1 MEIYLDNGATTRVL
15 PQVRDEM
22 VKVLME
28 DYGNPSAMHTKGVQ
42 AEKYLKQ
49 TRKIMARSLKVEEN
63 EVYFTS
69 GGTEGN
75 NIAII
80 GTALANQRAG
90 KHLITTKVEHAS
102 VSEVFYY
109 LESLGFEVTYLPVD
123 SHGIVSPQKLEDA
136 IREDTILVSV
146 MCVNNE
152 IGAIEP
158 VKEMA
163 ELIKK
168 KNKNTL
174 FHVDAVQAY
183 GKMHLYPKRW
193 NIDLMTI
200 SGHKIHAPKGT
211 GALFIRQKVK
221 VKPLVYGG
229 HQERG
234 MRSGTENVPGI
245 AGLGVAAAW
254 IQDGLDERSQKIDE
268 VKQYF
273 VSSVV
278 EQIENVKNNSGQ
290 APHIAS
296 ISFRGVR
303 SEVLLHA
310 LEERNIYV
318 SAGAAC
324 SNNKKGTSNTLVAIG
339 LTKEEKEST
348 LRFTFSCFNTKEE
361 VDEVVRVL
369 KELVPMLRKFTRK

>member
-15 PQVRDEM
+15 PEVRDEM
-22 VKVLME
+22 VKVLMD
-28 DYGNPSAMHTKGVQ
+28 DYGNPSAMHTKGVE
-42 AEKYLKQ
+42 AEKYLKN
-49 TRKIMARSLKVEEN
+49 TRKIIADSLKVDIGEI
-63 EVYFTS
+63 YFTS

-102 VSEVFYY
+102 VSEAFYY
-109 LESLGFEVTYLPVD
+109 LESIGFEVTYLPVD
-123 SHGIVSPQKLEDA
+123 GTGAVSLEKLREA
-136 IREDTILVSV
+136 IREDTILVSI

-152 IGAIEP
+152 IGTIEP
-158 VKEMA
+158 VQEIAKIIKE
-163 ELIKK
+163 
-168 KNKNTL
+168 KNKKTL

-183 GKMHLYPKRW
+183 GKIHLYPKRW

-245 AGLGVAAAW
+245 AGLGVAVKW
-254 IQDGLDERSQKIDE
+254 IQDGLEERSKKIRE
-268 VKQYF
+268 IKEYF
-273 VSSVV
+273 ISSVM
-278 EQIENVKNNSGQ
+278 EIENLKNNSGE

-348 LRFTFSCFNTKEE
+348 LRFTFSSFNTKEQ
-361 VDEVVRVL
+361 VDEVVKVL
-369 KELVPMLRKFTRK
+369 KELIPMLRRFTRR

>member
-15 PQVRDEM
+15 PKVRDEM
-22 VKVLME
+22 VKVLMD
-28 DYGNPSAMHTKGVQ
+28 DYGNPSAMHTKGVE
-42 AEKYLKQ
+42 AEKYLKN
-49 TRKIMARSLKVEEN
+49 TRKIIADSLKVDPG

-80 GTALANQRAG
+80 GSALANQRAG

-102 VSEVFYY
+102 VSEAFYY
-109 LESLGFEVTYLPVD
+109 LESIGFEVTYLSVD
-123 SHGIVSPQKLEDA
+123 HAGVISLEKLEEA

-152 IGAIEP
+152 IGTIEP
-158 VKEMA
+158 VQEIA
-163 ELIKK
+163 RVIKK
-168 KNKNTL
+168 KNPNTL

-193 NIDLMTI
+193 KIDLMTI

-245 AGLGVAAAW
+245 AGLGVAAKW
-254 IQDGLDERSQKIDE
+254 IQDGLDVRNEKIRQ
-268 VKQYF
+268 VKEYF
-273 VSSVV
+273 ISSVM
-278 EQIENVKNNSGQ
+278 EIENLKNNSGA
-290 APHIAS
+290 APHVAS

-310 LEERNIYV
+310 LEEREIYV

-348 LRFTFSCFNTKEE
+348 LRFTFSSFNTKEE

-369 KELVPMLRKFTRK
+369 KEIVPMLRKFTRR

>member
-15 PQVRDEM
+15 PEVRDEV
-22 VKVLME
+22 VKLLMD
-28 DYGNPSAMHTKGVQ
+28 DYGNPSAMHTKGVE
-42 AEKYLKQ
+42 AEKYLKN
-49 TRKIMARSLKVEEN
+49 TRKIIADSLKVDIGEI
-63 EVYFTS
+63 YFTS

-80 GTALANQRAG
+80 GAALANQRAG

-102 VSEVFYY
+102 VSEAFYY
-109 LESLGFEVTYLPVD
+109 LESIGFEVTYLPVD
-123 SHGIVSPQKLEDA
+123 SKGIISLEKLSEA
-136 IREDTILVSV
+136 IREDTILVSI

-152 IGAIEP
+152 IGTIEP
-158 VKEMA
+158 VQEIAKIIKE
-163 ELIKK
+163 
-168 KNKNTL
+168 KNPKTL

-183 GKMHLYPKRW
+183 GKIHLYPKRW
-193 NIDLMTI
+193 KIDLMTI

-245 AGLGVAAAW
+245 AGLGVAAKW
-254 IQDGLDERSQKIDE
+254 IQDGLDERSEKIRE
-268 VKQYF
+268 VKEYF
-273 VSSVV
+273 ISSVM
-278 EQIENVKNNSGQ
+278 EIENLKNNSGE
-290 APHIAS
+290 APHVAS

-310 LEERNIYV
+310 LEERSIYV

-361 VDEVVRVL
+361 VDEVVKVL
-369 KELVPMLRKFTRK
+369 KEIIPMLRRFTRR

>member
-15 PQVRDEM
+15 PKVRDEM
-22 VKVLME
+22 VKVLMD
-28 DYGNPSAMHTKGVQ
+28 DYGNPSAMHTKGVE
-42 AEKYLKQ
+42 AEKYLKN
-49 TRKIMARSLKVEEN
+49 TRKIIADSLKVDIGEI
-63 EVYFTS
+63 YFTS

-102 VSEVFYY
+102 VSEAFYY
-109 LESLGFEVTYLPVD
+109 LESIGFEVTYLSVD
-123 SHGIVSPQKLEDA
+123 SKGVISLEKLSKA

-152 IGAIEP
+152 IGTIEP
-158 VKEMA
+158 VQEIAKIIKE
-163 ELIKK
+163 
-168 KNKNTL
+168 KNPKTL

-193 NIDLMTI
+193 KIDLMTI

-245 AGLGVAAAW
+245 AGLGVAAKW
-254 IQDGLDERSQKIDE
+254 IQDGLDERSEKIRE
-268 VKQYF
+268 VKEYF
-273 VSSVV
+273 ISSVM
-278 EQIENVKNNSGQ
+278 EIENLKNNSGE
-290 APHIAS
+290 APHVAS

-361 VDEVVRVL
+361 VDEVVKVL
-369 KELVPMLRKFTRK
+369 KEIVPMLRRFTRR

>member
-15 PQVRDEM
+15 EEVKDEM
-22 VKVLME
+22 VKVLMD
-28 DYGNPSAMHTKGVQ
+28 DYGNPSAMHTKGVE
-42 AEKYLKQ
+42 AEKYLKN
-49 TRKIMARSLKVEEN
+49 TREIIAKSLKVDAGEI
-63 EVYFTS
+63 YFTS

-102 VSEVFYY
+102 VSEAFYY
-109 LESLGFEVTYLPVD
+109 LESLGFEVTYLNVD
-123 SHGIVSPQKLEDA
+123 GSGLISLEKL
-136 IREDTILVSV
+136 REAVRDDTILVSV
-146 MCVNNE
+146 MAVNNE

-158 VKEMA
+158 IQEIAKIIKE
-163 ELIKK
+163 

-183 GKMHLYPKRW
+183 GKIALYPKRW
-193 NIDLMTI
+193 NIDLMTM

-211 GALFIRQKVK
+211 GALFIRQKAK

-245 AGLGVAAAW
+245 AGLGVAVAW
-254 IQDGLDERSQKIDE
+254 IFDGLSQRSENIKE
-268 VKQYF
+268 VRDYF
-273 VSSVV
+273 ISSVM
-278 EQIENVKNNSGQ
+278 EIENLKNNSGE
-290 APHIAS
+290 APHVAS

-310 LEERNIYV
+310 LEERGIYV

-339 LTKEEKEST
+339 LTREEKEST
-348 LRFTFSCFNTKEE
+348 LRFTFSSFNTKEE

-369 KELVPMLRKFTRK
+369 KEIVPMLRKFTRR

>member
-15 PQVRDEM
+15 PEVKDEV

-28 DYGNPSAMHTKGVQ
+28 DYGNPSAMHTKGVE
-42 AEKYLKQ
+42 AEKYLKN
-49 TRKIMARSLKVEEN
+49 TRKIIADSLKVDQG

-80 GTALANQRAG
+80 GSALANQRAG

-102 VSEVFYY
+102 VSEAFSY
-109 LESLGFEVTYLPVD
+109 LESIGFEVTYLSVD
-123 SHGIVSPQKLEDA
+123 HAGVISLKKLEEA

-152 IGAIEP
+152 IGTIEP
-158 VKEMA
+158 IQEIAK
-163 ELIKK
+163 LIKQ
-168 KNKNTL
+168 KNPNTL

-193 NIDLMTI
+193 KIDLMTI

-245 AGLGVAAAW
+245 AGLGVAAKW
-254 IQDGLDERSQKIDE
+254 IQDGLDVRSEKIRQ
-268 VKQYF
+268 VKEYF
-273 VSSVV
+273 ISSVM
-278 EQIENVKNNSGQ
+278 EIENLKNNSGE
-290 APHIAS
+290 APHVAS

-310 LEERNIYV
+310 LEEREIYV

-348 LRFTFSCFNTKEE
+348 LRFTFSSFNTKEE

-369 KELVPMLRKFTRK
+369 KEIVPMLRKFTRR

>member
-49 TRKIMARSLKVEEN
+49 TRKVMARSLKVEEN

-102 VSEVFYY
+102 VSEAFYY

-123 SHGIVSPQKLEDA
+123 SHGIVSLQKLEDA

-168 KNKNTL
+168 KNNNTL

>member
-15 PQVRDEM
+15 PEVKDEI

-28 DYGNPSAMHTKGVQ
+28 DYGNPSAMHTKGVE
-42 AEKYLKQ
+42 AEKYLKN
-49 TRKIMARSLKVEEN
+49 TRKIIADSLKVDQGEI
-63 EVYFTS
+63 YFTS

-80 GTALANQRAG
+80 GAALANQRAG

-102 VSEVFYY
+102 VSEAFYY
-109 LESLGFEVTYLPVD
+109 LESIGFEVTYLPVD
-123 SHGIVSPQKLEDA
+123 YAGVVSLKKLEEA

-152 IGAIEP
+152 IGTIEP
-158 VKEMA
+158 VQEIAK
-163 ELIKK
+163 LIKQE
-168 KNKNTL
+168 NPNTL

-193 NIDLMTI
+193 KIDLMTI

-211 GALFIRQKVK
+211 GAIFIRQKVK

-245 AGLGVAAAW
+245 AGLGVAAKW
-254 IQDGLDERSQKIDE
+254 IQDGLDVRSEKIRQIKE
-268 VKQYF
+268 YF
-273 VSSVV
+273 ISSVM
-278 EQIENVKNNSGQ
+278 EIENLKNNSGE
-290 APHIAS
+290 APHVAS

-310 LEERNIYV
+310 LEEKNIYV

-361 VDEVVRVL
+361 VEEVVRVL
-369 KELVPMLRKFTRK
+369 KEIVPMLRRFTRR

>member
-15 PQVRDEM
+15 PEVKDEM
-22 VKVLME
+22 VKVLMD
-28 DYGNPSAMHTKGVQ
+28 DYGNPSAMHTKGVD
-42 AEKYLKQ
+42 AEKYLKN
-49 TRKIMARSLKVEEN
+49 TRKIIADSLKVDQGEI
-63 EVYFTS
+63 YFTS

-102 VSEVFYY
+102 VSEAFYY
-109 LESLGFEVTYLPVD
+109 LESIGFEVTYLPVD
-123 SHGIVSPQKLEDA
+123 HEGVISLEKLEEA

-152 IGAIEP
+152 IGTIEP
-158 VKEMA
+158 VQEIAKIIKE
-163 ELIKK
+163 
-168 KNKNTL
+168 KNPNTL

-193 NIDLMTI
+193 KIDLMTI

-245 AGLGVAAAW
+245 AGFGVAAKW
-254 IQDGLDERSQKIDE
+254 IQDGLDARSEKIRE
-268 VKQYF
+268 VKEYF
-273 VSSVV
+273 ISSVM
-278 EQIENVKNNSGQ
+278 EIENLKNNSGE
-290 APHIAS
+290 APHVAS

-369 KELVPMLRKFTRK
+369 KEIVPMFRRFTRR

>member
-15 PQVRDEM
+15 PQVKDEM
-22 VKVLME
+22 VKVLMD
-28 DYGNPSAMHTKGVQ
+28 DYGNPSAMHKKGVD
-42 AEKYLKQ
+42 AEKHLKN
-49 TRKIMARSLKVEEN
+49 TRKIIADSLKVEPG

-75 NIAII
+75 NLAII

-102 VSEVFYY
+102 VFEAFCY
-109 LESLGFEVTYLPVD
+109 LESIGFEVTYLPVNQE
-123 SHGIVSPQKLEDA
+123 GIVSLEKLREA
-136 IREDTILVSV
+136 VREDTILVSV

-152 IGAIEP
+152 IGTIEP
-158 VKEMA
+158 IQEIAKIIKE
-163 ELIKK
+163 KSPS
-168 KNKNTL
+168 TL

-193 NIDLMTI
+193 KIDLMTI

-245 AGLGVAAAW
+245 AGLGVATKW
-254 IQDGLDERSQKIDE
+254 IQDGLDERSEKIQN
-268 VKQYF
+268 VKEYF
-273 VSSVV
+273 ISSVM
-278 EQIENVKNNSGQ
+278 EIENLKNNSGD
-290 APHIAS
+290 APHVAS

-310 LEERNIYV
+310 LEEREIYV

-361 VDEVVRVL
+361 VDEVVKVL
-369 KELVPMLRKFTRK
+369 KEIVPMLRRFTRR

>member
-15 PQVRDEM
+15 PKVRDEM
-22 VKVLME
+22 IKVLMD
-28 DYGNPSAMHTKGVQ
+28 DYGNPSAMHTKGVE
-42 AEKYLKQ
+42 AEKYLKN
-49 TRKIMARSLKVEEN
+49 TRKIIADSLKVDIGEI
-63 EVYFTS
+63 YFTS

-102 VSEVFYY
+102 VSEAFYY
-109 LESLGFEVTYLPVD
+109 LESIGFEVTYLSVD
-123 SHGIVSPQKLEDA
+123 SKGAISLENLSEA
-136 IREDTILVSV
+136 IREDTILVSI

-152 IGAIEP
+152 IGTIEP
-158 VKEMA
+158 VQEIAKIIKE
-163 ELIKK
+163 
-168 KNKNTL
+168 KNPKTL

-193 NIDLMTI
+193 KIDLMTI

-245 AGLGVAAAW
+245 AGLGVAAKW
-254 IQDGLDERSQKIDE
+254 IQDGLDERSEKIRE
-268 VKQYF
+268 IKEYF
-273 VSSVV
+273 LSSVM
-278 EQIENVKNNSGQ
+278 EIENLKNNSGE
-290 APHIAS
+290 APHVAS

-361 VDEVVRVL
+361 VDEVVKVL
-369 KELVPMLRKFTRK
+369 KEIVPMLRRFTRR

>member
-15 PQVRDEM
+15 PKVRDEM
-22 VKVLME
+22 VKVLMD
-28 DYGNPSAMHTKGVQ
+28 DYGNPSAMHTKGVE
-42 AEKYLKQ
+42 AEKYLKN
-49 TRKIMARSLKVEEN
+49 TRKIIADSLKVDIGEI
-63 EVYFTS
+63 YFTS

-102 VSEVFYY
+102 VSEAFYY
-109 LESLGFEVTYLPVD
+109 LESIGFEVTYLPVD
-123 SHGIVSPQKLEDA
+123 GKGFISLEELSEA

-152 IGAIEP
+152 IGTVEP
-158 VKEMA
+158 VQEIAKIIKE
-163 ELIKK
+163 
-168 KNKNTL
+168 KNPKTL

-193 NIDLMTI
+193 KIDLMTI

-245 AGLGVAAAW
+245 AGLGVAARW
-254 IQDGLDERSQKIDE
+254 IQDGLDERSEKIRD
-268 VKQYF
+268 VKEYF
-273 VSSVV
+273 ISSVM
-278 EQIENVKNNSGQ
+278 EIENLKNNSGE
-290 APHIAS
+290 APHVAS

-361 VDEVVRVL
+361 VDEVVKVL
-369 KELVPMLRKFTRK
+369 KEIVPMLRRFTRR

>member
-15 PQVRDEM
+15 PEVRDEM
-22 VKVLME
+22 VKVLMD
-28 DYGNPSAMHTKGVQ
+28 DYGNPSAMHTKGVE
-42 AEKYLKQ
+42 AEKYLKN
-49 TRKIMARSLKVEEN
+49 TRKIIADSLKVDIGEI
-63 EVYFTS
+63 YFTS

-102 VSEVFYY
+102 VSEAFYY

-123 SHGIVSPQKLEDA
+123 GTGAVSLEKLSEA
-136 IREDTILVSV
+136 IREDTILVSI

-152 IGAIEP
+152 IGTIEP
-158 VKEMA
+158 VQEIAKI
-163 ELIKK
+163 IKD
-168 KNKNTL
+168 KNKKTL

-245 AGLGVAAAW
+245 AGLGVAVKW
-254 IQDGLDERSQKIDE
+254 IQDGLEERSKKIRE
-268 VKQYF
+268 IKEYF
-273 VSSVV
+273 ISSVM
-278 EQIENVKNNSGQ
+278 EIENLKNNSGE

-348 LRFTFSCFNTKEE
+348 LRFTFSSFNTKEQ
-361 VDEVVRVL
+361 VDEVVKVL
-369 KELVPMLRKFTRK
+369 KELIPMLRRFTRR

>member
-15 PQVRDEM
+15 PEVKEEV

-28 DYGNPSAMHTKGVQ
+28 DYGNPSAMHTKGVE
-42 AEKYLKQ
+42 AEKYLKN
-49 TRKIMARSLKVEEN
+49 TRKIIADSLKVEPG

-80 GTALANQRAG
+80 GSALANQRAG

-102 VSEVFYY
+102 VSEAFYY
-109 LESLGFEVTYLPVD
+109 LESIGFEVTYLSVD
-123 SHGIVSPQKLEDA
+123 HAGVISLEKLEEA

-152 IGAIEP
+152 IGTIEP
-158 VKEMA
+158 VQEIAKV
-163 ELIKK
+163 IKK
-168 KNKNTL
+168 KNPNTL

-193 NIDLMTI
+193 KIDLMTI

-245 AGLGVAAAW
+245 AGLGVAAKW
-254 IQDGLDERSQKIDE
+254 IQDGLDVRNEKIRQ
-268 VKQYF
+268 VKEYF
-273 VSSVV
+273 ISSVM
-278 EQIENVKNNSGQ
+278 EIENLKNNSGA
-290 APHIAS
+290 APHVAS

-310 LEERNIYV
+310 LEEREIYV

-348 LRFTFSCFNTKEE
+348 LRFTFSSFNTKEE

-369 KELVPMLRKFTRK
+369 KEIVPMLRKFTRR

>member
-15 PQVRDEM
+15 PEVKEEV

-28 DYGNPSAMHTKGVQ
+28 DYGNPSAMHTKGVE
-42 AEKYLKQ
+42 AEKYLKN
-49 TRKIMARSLKVEEN
+49 TRKIIADSLKVDPG

-80 GTALANQRAG
+80 GSALANQRAG

-102 VSEVFYY
+102 VSEAFYY
-109 LESLGFEVTYLPVD
+109 LESIGFEVTYLSVD
-123 SHGIVSPQKLEDA
+123 HAGVISLEKLEEA

-152 IGAIEP
+152 IGTIEP
-158 VKEMA
+158 VQEIAKV
-163 ELIKK
+163 IKK
-168 KNKNTL
+168 KNPNTL

-193 NIDLMTI
+193 KIDLMTI

-221 VKPLVYGG
+221 VKPLIYGG

-245 AGLGVAAAW
+245 AGLGVAAKW
-254 IQDGLDERSQKIDE
+254 IQDGLDVRNEKIRQ
-268 VKQYF
+268 VKEYF
-273 VSSVV
+273 ISSVM
-278 EQIENVKNNSGQ
+278 EIENLKNNSGA
-290 APHIAS
+290 APHVAS

-310 LEERNIYV
+310 LEEREIYV

-348 LRFTFSCFNTKEE
+348 LRFTFSSFNTKEE

-369 KELVPMLRKFTRK
+369 KEIVPMLRKFTRR

>member
-15 PQVRDEM
+15 PEVRDEM
-22 VKVLME
+22 VKVLMD
-28 DYGNPSAMHTKGVQ
+28 DYGNPSAMHTKGVE
-42 AEKYLKQ
+42 AEKYLKN
-49 TRKIMARSLKVEEN
+49 TRKIIADSLKVDIGEI
-63 EVYFTS
+63 YFTS

-102 VSEVFYY
+102 VSEAFYY

-123 SHGIVSPQKLEDA
+123 GTGAVSLEKLREV
-136 IREDTILVSV
+136 IREDTILVSI

-152 IGAIEP
+152 IGTIEP
-158 VKEMA
+158 VQEIAKIIKE
-163 ELIKK
+163 
-168 KNKNTL
+168 KNKKTL

-193 NIDLMTI
+193 NIDLMTM

-245 AGLGVAAAW
+245 AGLGVAVKW
-254 IQDGLDERSQKIDE
+254 IQDGLEERSKKIRE
-268 VKQYF
+268 IKEYF
-273 VSSVV
+273 ISSVM
-278 EQIENVKNNSGQ
+278 EIENLKNNSGE

-348 LRFTFSCFNTKEE
+348 LRFTFSSFNTKEQ
-361 VDEVVRVL
+361 VDEVVKVL
-369 KELVPMLRKFTRK
+369 KELIPMLRRFTRR

>member
-15 PQVRDEM
+15 PKVRDEM
-22 VKVLME
+22 VKVLMD
-28 DYGNPSAMHTKGVQ
+28 DYGNPSAMHTKGVE
-42 AEKYLKQ
+42 AEKYLKN
-49 TRKIMARSLKVEEN
+49 TRKIIADSLKVDIGEI
-63 EVYFTS
+63 YFTS

-102 VSEVFYY
+102 VSEAFYY
-109 LESLGFEVTYLPVD
+109 LESIGFEVTYLPVD
-123 SHGIVSPQKLEDA
+123 GKGFISLEKLSEA

-152 IGAIEP
+152 IGTVEP
-158 VKEMA
+158 VQEIAKIIKE
-163 ELIKK
+163 
-168 KNKNTL
+168 KNPKTL

-193 NIDLMTI
+193 KIDLMTI

-245 AGLGVAAAW
+245 AGLGVAARW
-254 IQDGLDERSQKIDE
+254 IQDGLDERSEKIRD
-268 VKQYF
+268 VKEYF
-273 VSSVV
+273 ISSVM
-278 EQIENVKNNSGQ
+278 EIENLKNNSGE
-290 APHIAS
+290 APHVAS

-361 VDEVVRVL
+361 VDEVVKVL
-369 KELVPMLRKFTRK
+369 KEIVPMLRRFTRR

>member
-15 PQVRDEM
+15 EEVKDEM
-22 VKVLME
+22 VKVLMD
-28 DYGNPSAMHTKGVQ
+28 DYGNPSAMHTKGVE
-42 AEKYLKQ
+42 AEKYLKN
-49 TRKIMARSLKVEEN
+49 TRELIAKSLKVDAGEI
-63 EVYFTS
+63 YFTS

-75 NIAII
+75 NIAIF

-102 VSEVFYY
+102 VSEAFYY
-109 LESLGFEVTYLPVD
+109 LESLGFEVTYLNVD
-123 SHGIVSPQKLEDA
+123 GNGLISLEKL
-136 IREDTILVSV
+136 REAVRDDTILVSV
-146 MCVNNE
+146 MAVNNE

-158 VKEMA
+158 IQEIAKIIKE
-163 ELIKK
+163 

-174 FHVDAVQAY
+174 FHVDAVKAY
-183 GKMHLYPKRW
+183 GKIALYPKRW

-200 SGHKIHAPKGT
+200 SGHKIPAPKGT
-211 GALFIRQKVK
+211 GALFIRQKAK

-245 AGLGVAAAW
+245 AGLGVAVAW
-254 IQDGLDERSQKIDE
+254 IFDGLSQRSENIKE
-268 VKQYF
+268 VRDYF
-273 VSSVV
+273 ISSVM
-278 EQIENVKNNSGQ
+278 EIENLKNNSGE
-290 APHIAS
+290 APHVAS

-310 LEERNIYV
+310 LEERGIYV

-339 LTKEEKEST
+339 LTREEKEST
-348 LRFTFSCFNTKEE
+348 LRFTFSSFNTKEE

-369 KELVPMLRKFTRK
+369 KEIVPMLRKFTRR

>member
-1 MEIYLDNGATTRVL
+1 MEIYLDNGATTKVL
-15 PQVRDEM
+15 EEVKDEM
-22 VKVLME
+22 VKVLMD
-28 DYGNPSAMHTKGVQ
+28 DYGNPSAMHTKGVE
-42 AEKYLKQ
+42 AEKYLKN
-49 TRKIMARSLKVEEN
+49 TREAIAKSLKVDAGEI
-63 EVYFTS
+63 YFTS

-102 VSEVFYY
+102 VSEAFYY
-109 LESLGFEVTYLPVD
+109 LESLGFEVTYLNVD
-123 SHGIVSPQKLEDA
+123 GSGLISLEKL
-136 IREDTILVSV
+136 REAVRDDTILVSV
-146 MCVNNE
+146 MAVNNE

-158 VKEMA
+158 IQEIAKIIKE
-163 ELIKK
+163 

-183 GKMHLYPKRW
+183 GKIALYPKRW
-193 NIDLMTI
+193 NIDLMTM

-211 GALFIRQKVK
+211 GALFIRQKAK

-245 AGLGVAAAW
+245 AGLGVAVAW
-254 IQDGLDERSQKIDE
+254 IFDGLSQRSENIKE
-268 VKQYF
+268 VRDYF
-273 VSSVV
+273 ISSVM
-278 EQIENVKNNSGQ
+278 EIENLKNNSGE
-290 APHIAS
+290 APHVAS

-310 LEERNIYV
+310 LEERGIYV

-339 LTKEEKEST
+339 LTREEKEST
-348 LRFTFSCFNTKEE
+348 LRFTFSSFNTKEE

-369 KELVPMLRKFTRK
+369 KEIVPMLRKFTRR

>member
-15 PQVRDEM
+15 EEVKDEM
-22 VKVLME
+22 VKVLMD
-28 DYGNPSAMHTKGVQ
+28 DYGNPSAMHTKGVE
-42 AEKYLKQ
+42 AEKYLKN
-49 TRKIMARSLKVEEN
+49 TRELIAKSLKVDAGEI
-63 EVYFTS
+63 YFTS

-102 VSEVFYY
+102 VSEAFYY
-109 LESLGFEVTYLPVD
+109 LESLGFEVTYLNVD
-123 SHGIVSPQKLEDA
+123 GNGLISLEKL
-136 IREDTILVSV
+136 REAVRDDTILVSV
-146 MCVNNE
+146 MAVNNE

-158 VKEMA
+158 IQEIAKIIKE
-163 ELIKK
+163 

-183 GKMHLYPKRW
+183 GKIALYPKRW
-193 NIDLMTI
+193 NIDLMTM

-211 GALFIRQKVK
+211 GALFIRQKAK

-245 AGLGVAAAW
+245 AGLGVAVAW
-254 IQDGLDERSQKIDE
+254 IFDGLSQRSENIKE
-268 VKQYF
+268 VRDYF
-273 VSSVV
+273 ISSVM
-278 EQIENVKNNSGQ
+278 EIENLKNNSGE
-290 APHIAS
+290 APHVAS

-310 LEERNIYV
+310 LEERGIYV

-339 LTKEEKEST
+339 LTREEKEST
-348 LRFTFSCFNTKEE
+348 LRFTFSSFNTKEE

-369 KELVPMLRKFTRK
+369 KEIVPMLRKFTRR